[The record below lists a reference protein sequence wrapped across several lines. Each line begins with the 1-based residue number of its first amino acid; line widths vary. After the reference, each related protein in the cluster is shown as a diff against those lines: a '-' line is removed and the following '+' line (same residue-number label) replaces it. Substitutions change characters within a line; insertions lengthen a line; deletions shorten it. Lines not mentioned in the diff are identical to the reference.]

1 MELTKFIKHRHTRWE
16 RFSGRPEFQSIL
28 ADLSTEDR
36 LPHRK
41 MTQISESTGI
51 PVSTLKTWRRKRKK
65 NPKYQPKHG
74 RPESL
79 KLPNHVITNLLEHS
93 IVRVNNNEYFPM
105 PMFRSFAKTKAEEA
119 GITDFQASNRW
130 VMKTLRDND
139 LSFRTP
145 HIQRRTPP
153 DDTRVAQFTSEM
165 DAACMQY
172 PERLIFNADETFWRV
187 CNGKLRTLARRGA
200 DDVRIAI
207 DLGTKD
213 GLTVMACVTM
223 DGQTLPMWAIV
234 KGTTAVCEEKFYN
247 DPRLRHFL
255 SSHRLILKHSANGWM
270 NENLAIE
277 FLEFLSGVVEG
288 RHCYLLWD
296 VHSSHRTEKVKA
308 KATELGICLGYVPA
322 GQTPDWQPLDR
333 RIFGEI
339 KKKGNVEFNQIAVDK
354 GKLNLVDALVILMTV
369 WEAVTEKTVRNA
381 WSIFR
386 Q

>member
-16 RFSGRPEFQSIL
+16 IFSGRPEFQSIL

-79 KLPNHVITNLLEHS
+79 KLPNHVIANLLEHS

-153 DDTRVAQFTSEM
+153 IIIIIMLALSST
-165 DAACMQY
+165 
-172 PERLIFNADETFWRV
+172 
-187 CNGKLRTLARRGA
+187 LRAPL
-200 DDVRIAI
+200 
-207 DLGTKD
+207 
-213 GLTVMACVTM
+213 
-223 DGQTLPMWAIV
+223 
-234 KGTTAVCEEKFYN
+234 
-247 DPRLRHFL
+247 RLR
-255 SSHRLILKHSANGWM
+255 
-270 NENLAIE
+270 
-277 FLEFLSGVVEG
+277 
-288 RHCYLLWD
+288 
-296 VHSSHRTEKVKA
+296 
-308 KATELGICLGYVPA
+308 
-322 GQTPDWQPLDR
+322 
-333 RIFGEI
+333 
-339 KKKGNVEFNQIAVDK
+339 
-354 GKLNLVDALVILMTV
+354 
-369 WEAVTEKTVRNA
+369 
-381 WSIFR
+381 
-386 Q
+386 